1 MSYTRFDRHVNM
13 DDNTRSEIMSIIKDI
28 RYDDTLDGVDNI
40 LDLENML
47 YGMFDGYLYEN
58 VQLYALELP
67 TKLASRITKVYD
79 ICNRYPKLQINA
91 NL

>member
-1 MSYTRFDRHVNM
+1 MGYTRFDRHLNM
-13 DDNTRSEIMSIIKDI
+13 DDNTRSEIMSLIKDI
-28 RYDDTLDGVDNI
+28 RYDDTLDGVDNV

-47 YGMFDGYLYEN
+47 YGMFDGYLYED

-67 TKLASRITKVYD
+67 TKLASRIVKVYD
-79 ICNRYPKLQINA
+79 ICNRYPKLQINT